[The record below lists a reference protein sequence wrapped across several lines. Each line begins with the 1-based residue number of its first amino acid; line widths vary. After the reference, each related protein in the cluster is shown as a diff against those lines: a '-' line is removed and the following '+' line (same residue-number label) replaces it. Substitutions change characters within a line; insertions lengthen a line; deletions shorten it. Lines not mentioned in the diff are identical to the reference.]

1 MQTATLSHP
10 RTASQAVPY
19 GTLPATGL
27 VRQKDMLPCLPF
39 ASSQLCRLVKAG
51 KFPAPLKISP
61 RVTCWRVEDVRAWLD
76 AVGQPEATQ

>member
-1 MQTATLSHP
+1 MQTATLTRPSAPSH
-10 RTASQAVPY
+10 AIPY

-27 VRQKDMLPCLPF
+27 VRQKDLLPCLPF
-39 ASSQLCRLVKAG
+39 ASSQLWRLVKAG

-76 AVGQPEATQ
+76 AVGQPEAAQ